1 MPAAE
6 EQRSRGAGEQG
17 SRGAEV
23 ERSRGGAE
31 KTGKQGNREIE
42 MIRETNSVLGSQLNV
57 DFRLLVMS
65 Q

>member
-1 MPAAE
+1 MGG
-6 EQRSRGAGEQG
+6 RGAGEQRW
-17 SRGAEV
+17 RGAE
-23 ERSRGGAE
+23 RGAE
-31 KTGKQGNREIE
+31 QTGKQGNREIE